1 MKLIACFAA
10 LVLGSLG
17 SLVPVSSAGSSAGS
31 SPVSRTIDDP
41 PPEPIDCPLCGGNP
55 QVHVAR
61 TFAIVDTGSDVAAR
75 VLRW

>member
-17 SLVPVSSAGSSAGS
+17 SLVPTT

-61 TFAIVDTGSDVAAR
+61 TFAIVDTGSDLAAR